1 MFRNYKLLEFF
12 LCKKDYVVELSSDEN
27 VFIENDKCLL
37 FELYG
42 IERDKLLLIDFVFI
56 LNMFLLL
63 CKLVLMRRSEIS
75 LEVLILF
82 ICCIL
87 EELGGLK
94 IRSLK

>member
-27 VFIENDKCLL
+27 VFIENDKCLM

-42 IERDKLLLIDFVFI
+42 IERDNLLLIDFVFI

-87 EELGGLK
+87 EELDGLK